1 MVLDPPPPA
10 TDTGPLTVTDFVV
23 YQGASGD
30 LASIHHDYDVAKAA
44 GYDKPFA
51 PGMYPAG
58 VLASWATAW
67 LGARNIRRYRVR
79 FANMVWPG
87 DVLRCD
93 GVVASIDP
101 GADETTVM
109 LELTCRA
116 WDTIVLRGWA
126 TFVVPTADLSEPP
139 TVKGVESDGLSVASG

>member
-1 MVLDPPPPA
+1 MSRVVLDPVPPA
-10 TDTGPLTVTDFVV
+10 SVTGPLSVSDFVI

-30 LASIHHDYDVAKAA
+30 LAAIHHDYAVARAA

-67 LGARNIRRYRVR
+67 LGARNIRRYKVR

-93 GVVASIDP
+93 GTVVSVEA
-101 GADETTVM
+101 GEHETTVQ
-109 LELTCRA
+109 LELTCRTA
-116 WDTIVLRGWA
+116 DTVVLRGWA
-126 TFVVPTADLSEPP
+126 TFVVPTADL
-139 TVKGVESDGLSVASG
+139 A